1 MFSKL
6 IAARQHFICLL
17 NGEFENRKFSIC
29 VAGSLPIIILE
40 TLGSLNPRL
49 KLQI

>member
-17 NGEFENRKFSIC
+17 NGEFENRQFSISEALIE
-29 VAGSLPIIILE
+29 VYYE
-40 TLGSLNPRL
+40 FFTW
-49 KLQI
+49 

>member
-17 NGEFENRKFSIC
+17 NGEFENRQFSISE
-29 VAGSLPIIILE
+29 ALLE
-40 TLGSLNPRL
+40 VYYEFFAW
-49 KLQI
+49 

>member
-17 NGEFENRKFSIC
+17 NGEFEDRRFSIGEALIE
-29 VAGSLPIIILE
+29 VYYEFFAW
-40 TLGSLNPRL
+40 
-49 KLQI
+49 

>member
-17 NGEFENRKFSIC
+17 NGEFENRQFSIGE
-29 VAGSLPIIILE
+29 ALLE
-40 TLGSLNPRL
+40 VYYEFLA
-49 KLQI
+49 

>member
-17 NGEFENRKFSIC
+17 NGEFENRKFSIGEALIE
-29 VAGSLPIIILE
+29 VYYEFLAW
-40 TLGSLNPRL
+40 
-49 KLQI
+49 

>member
-17 NGEFENRKFSIC
+17 NGEFENRHFSIGEALIE
-29 VAGSLPIIILE
+29 VYYELF
-40 TLGSLNPRL
+40 TW
-49 KLQI
+49 